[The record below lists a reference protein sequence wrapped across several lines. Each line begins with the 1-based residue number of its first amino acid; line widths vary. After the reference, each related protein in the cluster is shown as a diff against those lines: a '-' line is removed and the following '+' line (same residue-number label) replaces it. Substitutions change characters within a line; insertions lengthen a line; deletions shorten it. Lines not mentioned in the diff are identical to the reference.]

1 MAATQIGTGTL
12 TVSGQATAAAIVL
25 AIPANAVVES
35 VETNLGGSP
44 IYEDYFDDA
53 GALHTRI
60 TYEAGMDTITV
71 TMFGVA
77 FTTDAGALGGG
88 STNKYYIESNQK
100 SETKGP
106 VRSVVTL
113 TLIPTEIPA

>member
-1 MAATQIGTGTL
+1 MAATQVGTGSL
-12 TVSGQATAAAIVL
+12 TVGGQAAAAAVVL
-25 AIPANAVVES
+25 AIPSGAVVES

-44 IYEDYFDDA
+44 IYEDYFDAD

-71 TMFGVA
+71 TMFGTVFA
-77 FTTDAGALGGG
+77 TDAGVVGGG
-88 STNKYYIESNQK
+88 TTDKYYIESNQK

-113 TLIPTEIPA
+113 TLIPTEVP

>member
-1 MAATQIGTGTL
+1 MAATQVGTGSL
-12 TVSGQATAAAIVL
+12 TVSGQAAAAAV
-25 AIPANAVVES
+25 AIAVPVNSVVES

-44 IYEDYFDDA
+44 IYEDYFDAD
-53 GALHTRI
+53 GAHHTRV
-60 TYEAGMDTITV
+60 TFEKGMDTITI
-71 TMFGVA
+71 TLFGVA
-77 FTTDAGALGGG
+77 FTTDAGVVGGG

-113 TLIPTEIPA
+113 TLIPTETPA

>member
-1 MAATQIGTGTL
+1 MAATQTGTGSL
-12 TVSGQATAAAIVL
+12 TVGGQAAAAAVVIAV
-25 AIPANAVVES
+25 PVNSVVES

-44 IYEDYFDDA
+44 IYDDHYDPD

-60 TYEAGMDTITV
+60 TYESGMDTITV
-71 TMFGVA
+71 TLFGVA
-77 FTTDAGALGGG
+77 FTTDAGTVGGG
-88 STNKYYIESNQK
+88 TNTKWYIESNQK

-113 TLIPTEIPA
+113 TLIPTAT